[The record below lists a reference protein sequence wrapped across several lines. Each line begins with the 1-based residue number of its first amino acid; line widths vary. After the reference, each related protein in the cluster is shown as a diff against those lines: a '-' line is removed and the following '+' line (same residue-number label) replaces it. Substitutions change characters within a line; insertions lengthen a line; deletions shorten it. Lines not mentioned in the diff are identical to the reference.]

1 MITIELTD
9 YAKEVANYKYAY
21 AFIATEMTNSTDL
34 ALGVDLFNDF
44 DELATERGM
53 DEDEIEEIKDMAC
66 GQSIYN
72 DNYWT
77 IVRIK

>member
-1 MITIELTD
+1 MVTLELKN
-9 YAKEVANYKYAY
+9 YAKEVAKYKYAY
-21 AFIATEMTNSTDL
+21 AFIASEMTNSEEF
-34 ALGVDLFNDF
+34 AIGVDMFNDF
-44 DELATERGM
+44 DELITERGM
-53 DEDEIEEIKDMAC
+53 DEDEIEEIKDMGC

>member
-1 MITIELTD
+1 MLTLDLKD
-9 YAKEVANYKYAY
+9 YGKEVAKYNYAY
-21 AFIATEMTNSTDL
+21 AFIATEITNATNL
-34 ALGVDLFNDF
+34 TLGVDLFNDF

>member
-1 MITIELTD
+1 MLTLGLKD
-9 YAKEVANYKYAY
+9 YGKAVAEYNYAY
-21 AFIATEMTNSTDL
+21 AFIATEMTNATDL
-34 ALGVDLFNDF
+34 TLGVDLFNDF